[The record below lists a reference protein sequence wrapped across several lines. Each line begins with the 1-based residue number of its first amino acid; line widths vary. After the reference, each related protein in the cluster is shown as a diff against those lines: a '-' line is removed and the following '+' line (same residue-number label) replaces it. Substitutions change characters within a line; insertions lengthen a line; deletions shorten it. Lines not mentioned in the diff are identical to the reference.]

1 MVCICYFG
9 YILRDQMRDQFK
21 KKEPIMLSFGIKRK
35 DIIGI
40 VRALVI
46 ALNAKGA
53 DVIVV
58 GQTLRDKETPRL
70 SFMKADLSSMN
81 GALTVAK

>member
-1 MVCICYFG
+1 
-9 YILRDQMRDQFK
+9 MRDQFK

-58 GQTLRDKETPRL
+58 GQTLRDCK
-70 SFMKADLSSMN
+70 SSN
-81 GALTVAK
+81 